1 MGTQLTAR
9 HPRDRR
15 VLAQRERE
23 LARLAGRQHGV
34 LSRQQL
40 LASGLGPRS
49 ITRRIEAGR
58 LHPVHRGVYAL
69 GRKRLDQRGHW
80 MAAVLVGGEGSLLS
94 HRSAAALWGLMRPA
108 RPIEIT
114 APRGRR
120 RPSIVVHES
129 GVAPAERTTQSR
141 IPVTTVARTLFDLAE
156 VLNERRHERA
166 WEEADRLGLLEIR
179 AVEDVCARG
188 HGRHALPAVRRL
200 IEAARIPETVRS
212 PLEERFLEFCRERE
226 IPLPQ
231 TNVLVLGKEVD
242 AYWPGAALV
251 AEADGWS
258 FHGHRAA
265 FERDRARD
273 AAMQAQGYR
282 VLRVTDRR
290 LKHEPNEL
298 AAELRS
304 LLALPKG
311 RAGD

>member
-15 VLAQRERE
+15 QLAKRERE
-23 LARLAGRQHGV
+23 LAKLASRQHGV

-69 GRKRLDQRGHW
+69 GHNRLDQRGQW
-80 MAAVLVGGEGSLLS
+80 MAAVLAGGDGTVLS
-94 HRSAAALWGLMRPA
+94 HRSAAALWGLMRA
-108 RPIEIT
+108 ATPIEIT

-129 GVAPAERTTQSR
+129 GLSPAERTARAR

-156 VLNERRHERA
+156 VVDERRHERA
-166 WEEADRLGLLEIR
+166 WEEADRLGLLKMQ

-188 HGRHALPAVRRL
+188 HGRHALPLIRRL
-200 IEAARIPETVRS
+200 IESARLPETVCS

-226 IPLPQ
+226 FPQPQ

-242 AYWPGAALV
+242 AYWPGARLV
-251 AEADGWS
+251 VESDGWS
-258 FHGHRAA
+258 VHGHRAA

-273 AAMQAQGYR
+273 AAMQVQGYR

-290 LKHEPNEL
+290 LTYEPNEL
-298 AAELRS
+298 AAELRA
-304 LLALPKG
+304 LLTLPRG